1 MPRIEALKRKPSV
14 PAAEPKASPW
24 ARLLEDLDNIPSSV
38 DLARVLQSLV
48 KMVQNAVPEHAAGIF
63 LIDEETRTIQGQV
76 TDLFDQDLSVGEG
89 ALQKALRNPASFVIS
104 SLTSTLPSSGMP
116 QGVRTQIVV
125 PFRASPQVRGAL
137 VLRSRKAKAYS
148 QKDGEAL
155 SAFAIQASAVIEG
168 ALIHQKVLQETDGQG
183 PEGDVERD
191 LVMAHEIMARLM
203 PKEAPKIPGFDVAS
217 VSIPAKTVGGDLL
230 DFICRPDD
238 HYGFL
243 VADASGN
250 GIPSALLMTGFRA
263 LFRGLIQIDFNMRSV
278 FRNVNQ
284 QLVESTAPHQF
295 VSAFYA
301 SVDATTGRLI
311 YVNGG
316 HVPPL
321 LLRPGQPVR
330 RLDVGGP
337 VLGILSAASY
347 HEDSGVFHPQ
357 DILVCYSDGLS
368 EAESPSGET
377 FGEDHI
383 IQIVEQNKHLS
394 AEVIC
399 NTLREEAARL
409 AGSNPRD
416 DLTICVIKYL

>member
-1 MPRIEALKRKPSV
+1 MHKVEEPKRKST
-14 PAAEPKASPW
+14 ASTAEQKPSPW
-24 ARLLEDLDNIPSSV
+24 ARLLKDLENIPASM
-38 DLARVLQSLV
+38 DLARVLQNLV
-48 KMVQNAVPEHAAGIF
+48 KLMQNAVPEHAAGIF

-104 SLTSTLPSSGMP
+104 SLASDIPPREIP

-137 VLRSRKAKAYS
+137 VLRSKKAKAYS
-148 QKDGEAL
+148 QRDGEAL
-155 SAFAIQASAVIEG
+155 SAFAIEASSVIES
-168 ALIHQKVLQETDGQG
+168 ALIHQKVLQETDG
-183 PEGDVERD
+183 EVERD

-217 VSIPAKTVGGDLL
+217 ISIPAKTVGGDLL

-337 VLGILSAASY
+337 VLGILEAASY

-357 DILVCYSDGLS
+357 DILICYSDGLS
-368 EAESPSGET
+368 EAESPSGEA

-383 IQIVEQNKHLS
+383 IQIVEQNKHLP

-399 NTLREEAARL
+399 HTLREEAAKL
-409 AGSNPRD
+409 VGSNLRD